1 MLKFYR
7 KKEPGLMAGQKGICY
22 IVGAMPLDEGFS
34 FRPGPQDLVI
44 AADGGFASLR
54 ALGVNADVVVG
65 DFDSLDEIPDHP
77 NLLRLPRIKDETDM
91 GYAINHAL
99 KLGYTRFLLLGGMGG
114 RLEHTIANL
123 QLLAGLNRQGALGIL
138 YGGGQA
144 ACAITNGTLRFPP
157 SLSGYCSVFCQSGT
171 AQGVTIEGMKYPLF
185 EDELT
190 GDFPLGVSN
199 EFLGL
204 PATVSVAEGTLLLI
218 WACEAGENQLQSVL
232 LSNDIT

>member
-1 MLKFYR
+1 
-7 KKEPGLMAGQKGICY
+7 MAQEKGICY

-34 FRPGPQDLVI
+34 FQPQQQDLVI
-44 AADGGFASLR
+44 AADGGYGSLC
-54 ALGVNADVVVG
+54 ALGVRPDVVVG
-65 DFDSLDEIPDHP
+65 DFDSLNEIPDHP
-77 NLLRLPRIKDETDM
+77 HILRLPRIKDETDM

-99 KLGYTRFLLLGGMGG
+99 DLGYTRFLLLGGMGG

-123 QLLAGLNRQGALGIL
+123 QLLAGLNRRGALGIL
-138 YGGGQA
+138 YGNGQA
-144 ACAITNGTLRFPP
+144 AAVITNGRFTFPAD
-157 SLSGYCSVFCQSGT
+157 LSGYCSVFCQSGA

-199 EFLGL
+199 EFLGV
-204 PATVSVAEGTLLLI
+204 PATVSVEQGTLLLI
-218 WACEAGENQLQSVL
+218 WACENRENQLQTVL